1 MKTNLK
7 HILLVA
13 GIMII
18 TSTVTTFAQQ
28 RRAGIKGGL
37 NVSNMYVD
45 DVDDEN
51 ARYGFNAGLFGEI
64 ISTEAFGLQA
74 ELLYSTKGSKFTTS
88 GIIDQE
94 TKFNLNYLDLP
105 VLAVFKLGKA
115 VDLHLGAY
123 GSYLLGANIT
133 TSGDLGSGTDKLDK
147 DNFKSFDYG
156 LVGGIGFNFGPTQVG
171 ARYNYGLAKI
181 ADSNTARDIIGN
193 SKNSFAQLYIAFN
206 LNHQPE

>member
-1 MKTNLK
+1 MKMKLK

-13 GIMII
+13 GIF
-18 TSTVTTFAQQ
+18 TVASTVTSFAQE

-51 ARYGFNAGLFGEI
+51 ARYGFNVGLFGEI

-74 ELLYSTKGSKFTTS
+74 ELLYSTKGSKFVTD
-88 GIIDQE
+88 GFVDQE

-105 VLAVFKLGKA
+105 VLAVFKLGES
-115 VDLHLGAY
+115 VDIHLGAY

-133 TSGDLGSGTDKLDK
+133 TEGDLGNGSDDLDK
-147 DNFKSFDYG
+147 DNFRSFDYG
-156 LVGGIGFNFGPTQVG
+156 LVGGIGFNFGPAQVG

-181 ADSNTARDIIGN
+181 ADSDAAETLIGD
-193 SKNSFAQLYIAFN
+193 SKNSFAQLYLAFN
-206 LNHQPE
+206 LNHHP